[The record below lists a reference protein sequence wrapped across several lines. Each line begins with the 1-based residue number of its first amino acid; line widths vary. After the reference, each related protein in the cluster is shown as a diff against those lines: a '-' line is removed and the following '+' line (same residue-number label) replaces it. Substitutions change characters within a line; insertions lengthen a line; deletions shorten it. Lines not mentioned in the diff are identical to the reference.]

1 MIFLNRTIK
10 FAENLKYY
18 RTKYNLTQKQL
29 AEQIGYTEKSVS
41 QWERG
46 NALPTMEIF
55 LKLAQ
60 VFKISLDELMFE
72 KTSGYYFLGIDG
84 GGTKTAFKLVDENN
98 NLISKTYKGSSN
110 PNDVGMENAVA
121 VLKEGI
127 NEVCGGIPYS
137 KITMFAG
144 LSGGGL
150 TGDNNKRFGRFFSKF
165 GFYSFEN
172 GSDIENLVALS
183 NYDKCVLVI
192 MGTGFIVYALNG
204 DVKQRISG
212 WGQFFDDGGSG
223 YTLGRDAITAVLCA
237 SDGSGEKTML
247 TNLLEERLG
256 ETAQMHLA
264 RFYEAGKKYIADFS
278 QLVFVAA
285 KQGDKVANE
294 ILEKNMCF
302 VANKIDT
309 AVKFLKENSQGQT
322 IPVLFTGGISNEN
335 DVLFPLIE
343 KHVTQRSATFENIR
357 EELVEGAVI
366 KAKRL
371 FEEKENIKNENK

>member
-127 NEVCGGIPYS
+127 NEVCGGILYS

-150 TGDNNKRFGRFFSKF
+150 TGDNNKRLSRFFSKF

-237 SDGSGEKTML
+237 SDGSGEKTVL

-285 KQGDKVANE
+285 KKDDKVANE

-322 IPVLFTGGISNEN
+322 IPVLFSGGISKES

-343 KHVTQRSATFENIR
+343 KHITQGNIILENTKK
-357 EELVEGAVI
+357 ELVEGAVI
-366 KAKRL
+366 KAQRL
-371 FEEKENIKNENK
+371 FKEKENKNESK